1 MLVQNHFFTK
11 RLDSLVFSAIHAI
24 RTRSNLACELDA
36 PFPAWEK
43 PWRPPQWSQPK
54 SQGMQNAG
62 PIPPGRETADS
73 MLTNTIS
80 IAGSPERSA
89 GSDAATSG
97 AARSRGEVTLP
108 LLVRHGLPWP
118 QGTSMYRQGFLGTR
132 QGKHLTVPGS
142 SFGLP
147 WSNLG
152 QFDILDIEHC
162 HLVC

>member
-1 MLVQNHFFTK
+1 MLVQNHVCTK

-108 LLVRHGLPWP
+108 LLVRHGHRENKDFLAPAKALDSAWELVWIAMVQPWA
-118 QGTSMYRQGFLGTR
+118 
-132 QGKHLTVPGS
+132 
-142 SFGLP
+142 
-147 WSNLG
+147 
-152 QFDILDIEHC
+152 I
-162 HLVC
+162 

>member
-1 MLVQNHFFTK
+1 MLIQNHFFSK

-62 PIPPGRETADS
+62 PIPPGRETADA

-89 GSDAATSG
+89 ASDAATSG
-97 AARSRGEVTLP
+97 AARSRGSVTLP
-108 LLVRHGLPWP
+108 LLVRHGHRENQWIAKD
-118 QGTSMYRQGFLGTR
+118 FLAPA
-132 QGKHLTVPGS
+132 KA
-142 SFGLP
+142 
-147 WSNLG
+147 
-152 QFDILDIEHC
+152 LDSAWE
-162 HLVC
+162 LVCIAIPRVFASF